1 MKKIILTVDSSTSSC
16 TVMAWGIK
24 GNFIFK
30 TTKKIKLLNP
40 KTGYYEQ
47 DAKDWKLALIDNFKK
62 ISSKF
67 KSSEILCI
75 CITNQRETF
84 VPVDRNC
91 VPLRPAITWLDE
103 RCTKEVLS
111 LSKKI
116 GKKNFHKI
124 TGKNI
129 DIIPSIFK
137 IEWIKHNERNIFN
150 KTYKFLDV
158 QSFLIWFLIKE
169 FKTSWASSD
178 SSGVFDV
185 KNKKWSKEIL
195 KKLGLKE
202 SHFPKSY
209 KPGTIVGKLSLT
221 VSKITGLKNNIP
233 IMVGGGDGQSA
244 FLGSV
249 SNIEKNA
256 FLNLGTSVN
265 SGIFSKKYFFDKS
278 CKTSLSL
285 DNKGYILENPIKA
298 GTFSIDWYLKKI
310 LNRKKIQNYKY
321 YEKKI
326 NNTSIRKTGLFF
338 VPYLLGVMGPYWD
351 SNAKGILIG
360 ISGNTTQFDIYRSIM
375 ESIVL
380 EQIFTLNII
389 LKKTKKSINKI
400 IAIGGG
406 AESDI
411 WCQMFANISGIKI
424 ERPKNSEGTSLG
436 LVILSLERLGYYKS
450 TRKASNLILSKQK
463 KKIFLPNKKEFFLSK
478 KILNLYSKIYL
489 QNKNLFSEIQKLK
502 DNIDKDE

>member
-1 MKKIILTVDSSTSSC
+1 MKKIILTIDSSTSSS
-16 TVMAWGIK
+16 TTMAWDLK
-24 GNFIFK
+24 GNLIFK
-30 TTKKIKLLNP
+30 TTKKIKLINP

-47 DAKDWKLALIDNFKK
+47 NAQEWKYALIDNLKK
-62 ISSKF
+62 ISSKL
-67 KSSEILCI
+67 KSYEILSI

-158 QSFLIWFLIKE
+158 QSFLIWFLINE

-178 SSGVFDV
+178 STGIFDV
-185 KNKKWSKEIL
+185 KNKKWSEEIL
-195 KKLGLKE
+195 RKLGLKKN
-202 SHFPKSY
+202 HFPESC
-209 KPGTIVGKLSLT
+209 KPGTIVGNLSLKA
-221 VSKITGLKNNIP
+221 SKITGLKKNIP
-233 IMVGGGDGQSA
+233 VIVGGGDGQSA
-244 FLGSV
+244 FMGSV
-249 SNIEKNA
+249 SNIENTA

-278 CKTSLSL
+278 CKTSLSF
-285 DNKGYILENPIKA
+285 DNNGYILENPIKA
-298 GTFSIDWYLKKI
+298 GTFSIDWFLKKV
-310 LNRKKIQNYKY
+310 LNQKNIKNYKY

-326 NNTSIRKTGLFF
+326 KNSSIRKTGLFF

-351 SNAKGILIG
+351 NNAKGILIG
-360 ISGNTTQFDIYRSIM
+360 ISGNTSRLDIYRSIM

-380 EQIFTLNII
+380 EQIFTLNIV
-389 LKKTKKSINKI
+389 LKKTKKSISI
-400 IAIGGG
+400 MRVIGGG
-406 AESDI
+406 AKSDI
-411 WCQMFANISGIKI
+411 WCQMFANISGMKI

-436 LVILSLERLGYYKS
+436 LVILSLTSLGYFKS
-450 TRKASNLILSKQK
+450 TQKAANLILRKQEK
-463 KKIFLPNKKEFFLSK
+463 KVFLPDRKEFFFAK
-478 KILNLYSKIYL
+478 KMLNLYSKIYL
-489 QNKNLFSEIQKLK
+489 QNKNIYNEIKKLK
-502 DNIDKDE
+502 DNV